1 MFTGKKLG
9 VLGAGNMAE
18 ALISGVLQAGLVEA
32 SSITACDLAAAR
44 REVFAGMGCAVT
56 DKVSDLL
63 AADIILLSLKPQVVF
78 SVLNEIGPKLTDKQL
93 IISIAAG
100 ITTELLHNAAP
111 AVRLVRVMPN
121 TPMLVGEGV
130 SGVARGATATADDA
144 ELTLKLCG
152 AAGDAYEVAESQLDA
167 VTGLSGSGPAYV
179 FYFAEILAEAGIAA
193 GLPPE
198 MAQQMACKTVS
209 GSARLLAKSPE
220 SAQELRRK
228 VTSPNGTTEAALKV
242 MAEKGLSD
250 IVIAGVLRAKERSA
264 ELARGE

>member
-1 MFTGKKLG
+1 MFTGKRIG

-18 ALISGVLQAGLVEA
+18 ALISGVLRAELVA
-32 SSITACDLAAAR
+32 PDCITACDLAETR

-63 AADIILLSLKPQVVF
+63 SADIILLSLKPQVVF
-78 SVLNEIGPKLTDKQL
+78 SVLNEIGASLTGEQL
-93 IISIAAG
+93 LISIAAG

-111 AVRLVRVMPN
+111 AVRVVRVMPN

-130 SGVARGATATADDA
+130 SGVARGATATEEDA
-144 ELTLKLCG
+144 LLTLKLCG

-193 GLPPE
+193 GLPAE
-198 MAQQMACKTVS
+198 MAQKMAAKTVS
-209 GSARLLAKSPE
+209 GSARLLAESTE

-228 VTSPNGTTEAALKV
+228 VTSPNGTTEAALKL
-242 MAEKGLSD
+242 MSERGLSD
-250 IVIAGVLRAKERSA
+250 ILVAGVLRAKERSA